1 MKFAPPRGDTEA
13 IRQIL
18 VNDYIQKHLF
28 ENPKYQDEK
37 KLNKYEY
44 QVYSQN
50 GEDGIIQEIFKRIGA
65 TNKFFVEFGVGNG
78 LECNTLLL
86 LLKNWK
92 GCWIDGSDRD
102 IDFIKQKFNFLIN
115 KGLSVTK
122 SFITAENIEALFSS
136 LKVPEELDLL
146 SIDIDGNDYWV
157 WKAISHYRPR
167 VVVIEYNGMFPPPI
181 EFIVDYDANRT
192 WAGKSHFGA
201 SIKSLEILGK
211 KKGYKLVGCN
221 FTGLNSFFVR
231 EDLVKDNFLQPFT
244 AESHY
249 EPSRYFLWTRV
260 GHERDF
266 DKFVTDGDSSPTRS
280 RE

>member
-1 MKFAPPRGDTEA
+1 MDLKKAFMKFAPPRGDTEA

-122 SFITAENIEALFSS
+122 SLIKAENIEALFSS

-181 EFIVDYDANRT
+181 
-192 WAGKSHFGA
+192 
-201 SIKSLEILGK
+201 
-211 KKGYKLVGCN
+211 
-221 FTGLNSFFVR
+221 
-231 EDLVKDNFLQPFT
+231 
-244 AESHY
+244 
-249 EPSRYFLWTRV
+249 
-260 GHERDF
+260 
-266 DKFVTDGDSSPTRS
+266 
-280 RE
+280 